1 MNQSKFT
8 NWASGKGFRI
18 PAAALELAKIVEGE
32 KLDFHVAE
40 DVIVTLKHRMTAMEM
55 IDSIH
60 ALNELSTKL
69 VRELAEVCGT
79 CDECD
84 ADDEYVCPSG
94 LTKADYVDLTPE
106 VREAVGIPTD
116 AKLQMTFD
124 PDHAAVTISEAE
136 YEADLSDVPEA
147 ILDLLESM
155 DVRLCVLERHL
166 MEGDVIHG

>member
-18 PAAALELAKIVEGE
+18 PAAALELAKIMEGE

-69 VRELAEVCGT
+69 VRELAEVCDT

-106 VREAVGIPTD
+106 VREAVGIPAD
-116 AKLQMTFD
+116 AKLQMTLD